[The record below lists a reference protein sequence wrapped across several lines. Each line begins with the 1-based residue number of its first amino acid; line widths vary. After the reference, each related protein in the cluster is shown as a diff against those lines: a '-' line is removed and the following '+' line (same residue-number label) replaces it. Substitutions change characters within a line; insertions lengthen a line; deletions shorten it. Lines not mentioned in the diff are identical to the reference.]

1 MNRTDQYRLR
11 IQNCVGTILDVHST
25 ISKKFENQEL
35 LSQFEGLEEA
45 IDTLDMSLVSEG
57 DILMVEQA
65 TNALLDEFR
74 ALSVHQGE
82 HPVQVARGASAGLES
97 GGYVRRCLGDRRG
110 CTRVDLHSDAPHA
123 IGVHF
128 DNEQVPRGSEGQP
141 HGYVETHGLTVR
153 LA

>member
-1 MNRTDQYRLR
+1 MDRTDRYKLR

-45 IDTLDMSLVSEG
+45 LETLDMTFVSEG

-74 ALSVHQGE
+74 GLFD
-82 HPVQVARGASAGLES
+82 AGL
-97 GGYVRRCLGDRRG
+97 LGPVYG
-110 CTRVDLHSDAPHA
+110 HA
-123 IGVHF
+123 L
-128 DNEQVPRGSEGQP
+128 N
-141 HGYVETHGLTVR
+141 
-153 LA
+153 